1 MARQLGRPEG
11 VRGSLVARALNRG
24 NLAVVTAAVELA
36 GVASGGT
43 AADIGFGGGVGLRL
57 LLDRVGPG
65 GRVHGVDLAQTMV
78 DAARRRHRTECRQ
91 GTLSVQRGTIV
102 DLPLQDGTMDAAIT
116 VNTVYFVDDL
126 ARALSEVARVLRPGG
141 RLVIGIGDPAAIAAL
156 PVTDH
161 GFRIRPVDELL
172 RMLEHAG
179 FEVLRHDRVDDAAD
193 AKHLLVGQRPVSSST
208 GV

>member
-1 MARQLGRPEG
+1 M
-11 VRGSLVARALNRG
+11 
-24 NLAVVTAAVELA
+24 
-36 GVASGGT
+36 
-43 AADIGFGGGVGLRL
+43 
-57 LLDRVGPG
+57 
-65 GRVHGVDLAQTMV
+65 
-78 DAARRRHRTECRQ
+78 
-91 GTLSVQRGTIV
+91 
-102 DLPLQDGTMDAAIT
+102 
-116 VNTVYFVDDL
+116 
-126 ARALSEVARVLRPGG
+126 
-141 RLVIGIGDPAAIAAL
+141 IGIGDPAAMAAL